1 MTQQRRA
8 SNWSQRRGYIV
19 SALIALV
26 ALILVCGTTWAVLSL
41 PKAPSVAMEAAD
53 DPEVAAS
60 SPSVESMIAD
70 AVRDDPD
77 PPTVPDASKLGSK
90 SRTVSAQ
97 GAAQHIDR
105 TERISVASASYAI
118 RAGEKFAEIRV
129 HRSTGSKRGTSF
141 DWWTE
146 PGSALE
152 GTDFVPQT
160 RATMFFP
167 SGVHEVSL
175 FIKLVPNAPRKRTAV
190 FYAVLG
196 NPSTGS
202 ALGAPSKAAVSL
214 HP

>member
-1 MTQQRRA
+1 MTQQGRTPDQ
-8 SNWSQRRGYIV
+8 SQRRGYIV

-41 PKAPSVAMEAAD
+41 PKTPSAALEAA

-60 SPSVESMIAD
+60 TPSVESMIAD
-70 AVRDDPD
+70 AVRDDPE
-77 PPTVPDASKLGSK
+77 PPTTPDASTSRNK
-90 SRTVSAQ
+90 SRTAAAQ
-97 GAAQHIDR
+97 GAAQRIDR
-105 TERISVASASYAI
+105 TERISVESASYAI

-129 HRSTGSKRGTSF
+129 HRSTGSKGGTSF

-152 GTDFVPQT
+152 GTDFVPQA

-167 SGVHEVSL
+167 SGVHAVSL

-202 ALGAPSKAAVSL
+202 SLSAPSKAAVSL